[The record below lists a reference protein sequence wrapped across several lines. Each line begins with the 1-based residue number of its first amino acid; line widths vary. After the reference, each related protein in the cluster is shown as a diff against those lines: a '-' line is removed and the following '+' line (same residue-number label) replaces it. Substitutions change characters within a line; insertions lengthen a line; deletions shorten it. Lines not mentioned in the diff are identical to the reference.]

1 MQKLFA
7 PVCVHVHIHK
17 SKNLPDSG
25 KIFGFMDVHAHMLEQ
40 IISAFKSPVRTLFYP
55 CSCCPRPKKPQC
67 RTYPDCWQR
76 RQRQCVPCLRAQSDE
91 ARRIFPRTSSFLPLP
106 CNSHAT
112 HMQHTCNTH
121 ATRHATRALFL
132 RILNESARFDAWRP
146 NSSFKVV
153 IPNFLMRGAFSLRIL
168 RKSARVA
175 CRVACVLHV
184 CCM

>member
-1 MQKLFA
+1 MRQPSRQRIFPTPHPPDGTAFK
-7 PVCVHVHIHK
+7 
-17 SKNLPDSG
+17 KNSHFRSDAGMVRSLRTRG
-25 KIFGFMDVHAHMLEQ
+25 MIVAFMALHWHMLEQ

-121 ATRHATRALFL
+121 IRCNMSTVP
-132 RILNESARFDAWRP
+132 E
-146 NSSFKVV
+146 NSQ
-153 IPNFLMRGAFSLRIL
+153 
-168 RKSARVA
+168 
-175 CRVACVLHV
+175 
-184 CCM
+184 